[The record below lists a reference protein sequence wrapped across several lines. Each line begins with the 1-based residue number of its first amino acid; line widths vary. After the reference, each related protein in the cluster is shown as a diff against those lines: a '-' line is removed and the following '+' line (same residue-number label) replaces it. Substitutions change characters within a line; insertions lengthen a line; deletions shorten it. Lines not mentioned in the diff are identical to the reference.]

1 MRDELATPSKNEL
14 VADEALPIEIALQLA
29 EDLVDEHVGPI
40 VEYAAG
46 HDFYHEYSNV
56 YQYVTRVQDT
66 TVFSD
71 TGRSDPQN
79 TTGSGLDEGK
89 AQIKAL
95 AEAIERY
102 CFTLTD
108 LEDFAHGEAV
118 DVSLE
123 AADPLCF
130 NKFSDRQ
137 LEARDL
143 TREQIREAEY
153 YWTAATELVSGQRTL
168 IPAQTVYLPFP
179 ESPQIRNPT
188 SNGSAAHTSPRKAVL
203 GGIGEVI
210 ERESFVIHF
219 LNELPAPVLDP
230 TSVDDERLATY
241 HSVCRQK
248 GLDVTLLDLTLDQPL
263 YTCLAVGYTDRK
275 NRMIDLGLGA
285 AATQLEAARDAMR
298 ELLQISKWETSDS
311 DAVQEPG
318 DIISLNER
326 AHYWTG
332 RDPEDDL
339 SFWLD
344 PDREPQ
350 PIPSDEERPNDVLNA
365 VLQWL
370 SDNDF
375 RCFVVDAT
383 TDDIADQGFVAVKA
397 VIPALHPL
405 YLIRDYRYLGGDR
418 LYTVPV
424 DVGLLDAPND
434 EAELNDTPHPFL

>member
-1 MRDELATPSKNEL
+1 MRDELATPSKDEL
-14 VADEALPIEIALQLA
+14 LADDALPIEIALQLA

-40 VEYAAG
+40 VEYITG
-46 HDFYHEYSNV
+46 HRFHHEYSNV
-56 YQYVTRVQDT
+56 YQYVTRIQDT

-71 TGRSDPQN
+71 TGRSNPQN
-79 TTGSGLDEGK
+79 TTGSALDKRK
-89 AQIKAL
+89 AQLKAL

-102 CFTLTD
+102 CFTLTE
-108 LEDFAHGEAV
+108 LEDFAHGETT

-123 AADPLCF
+123 TADPLSF

-143 TREQIREAEY
+143 TREEVKEAEY
-153 YWTAATELVSGQRTL
+153 YWTAATELVSGERTL

-188 SNGSAAHTSPRKAVL
+188 SNGLAAHTSPRKAVL
-203 GGIGEVI
+203 GGISEVI
-210 ERESFVIHF
+210 ERECFVINF
-219 LNELPAPVLDP
+219 LNELPAPVLEP

-241 HSVCRQK
+241 HSICRQK

-275 NRMIDLGLGA
+275 DRMIDLGLGS

-311 DAVQEPG
+311 DTVQEPG
-318 DIISLNER
+318 DITSLSER

-332 RDPEDDL
+332 RDPRDDMR
-339 SFWLD
+339 FWLER
-344 PDREPQ
+344 DREPQ
-350 PIPSDEERPNDVLNA
+350 PIANDPERPDDTLNV

-375 RCFVVDAT
+375 QCFVADAT
-383 TDDIADQGFVAVKA
+383 TDDVADQGFAAIKA

-405 YLIRDYRYLGGDR
+405 YLTRDYRYLGGDR

-424 DVGLLDAPND
+424 DVGLLDAPKD